1 MEFKAFKQVLIDTV
15 AEVQGC
21 KSMELIGYAAEKMG
35 EEFAR
40 HDFMQALQEA
50 IDEGD
55 IEEVE
60 YILPQLDFRIKSFL
74 LPKNTQI
81 FLGSSPDDKENDVKV

>member
-1 MEFKAFKQVLIDTV
+1 MEFKAFKQVLIDTITG
-15 AEVQGC
+15 VQGC
-21 KSMELIGYAAEKMG
+21 KATELIAHVAEKMG
-35 EEFAR
+35 DEFPS
-40 HDFMQALQEA
+40 HDFMQALSEI
-50 IDEGD
+50 IDEGN